1 MGELIENQENLSK
14 KEALGAY
21 VHDMVDLEI
30 RALSLRETAKESRKK
45 AEEEELKAND
55 NYTYWKRKKTEID
68 NTVSTILFRK
78 NTLTSE
84 ECSKKTWSDFFN
96 TGFAAGLI
104 LFSLLFI
111 ILGIIVS
118 FAAEFWTSGAIFFA
132 IPLGIWLI
140 TIIIVGLTSG
150 NTYICDLEKLDTE
163 LEELKPKCEQSK
175 HDLANAEKELAEA
188 QTFSKELIAHADK
201 LDKNA
206 AEVESALQ
214 KNYALNLIPPD
225 YRRLQ
230 CLVWIDYAFRNDQV
244 DTMRE
249 ATLQCDNWVRH
260 NDVMTALREL
270 AENIRSVA
278 VLLDDMNA
286 NIAMMNQDLL
296 NIAQAQEKQLSETK
310 SARYAMESV
319 KRSTEKLEWY
329 EDLKYRGA
337 FK

>member
-1 MGELIENQENLSK
+1 MGEITKTNEELAK

-45 AEEEELKAND
+45 AEEKEEKAKQHYDYLNGRRERNED
-55 NYTYWKRKKTEID
+55 ALMSAR
-68 NTVSTILFRK
+68 SRK
-78 NTLTSE
+78 NALKPNERIPALFIVIPSIFTVLSLVQ
-84 ECSKKTWSDFFN
+84 
-96 TGFAAGLI
+96 AGLE
-104 LFSLLFI
+104 
-111 ILGIIVS
+111 G
-118 FAAEFWTSGAIFFA
+118 FWPVGVIYFA
-132 IPLGIWLI
+132 IAIVLWAIAIPIGKLVAIDTHYYDELSLI
-140 TIIIVGLTSG
+140 KNKIQELTLESYTIDS
-150 NTYICDLEKLDTE
+150 
-163 LEELKPKCEQSK
+163 
-175 HDLANAEKELAEA
+175 DLAYAKVELSQAKES
-188 QTFSKELIAHADK
+188 SKSLIAHADT

-206 AEVESALQ
+206 AEVESAIR

-249 ATLQCDNWVRH
+249 ATLQCDKWVRH

-278 VLLDDMNA
+278 VLLEDMNA

-319 KRSTEKLEWY
+319 QRSTEKLEWY
-329 EDLKYRGA
+329 EKLKHQRI
-337 FK
+337 F

>member
-1 MGELIENQENLSK
+1 MAFDNGGSIQITIMIIYIILAIIAIFLIAVKRYNDDYDNKESILNRAEQNFKDSK
-14 KEALGAY
+14 KIL
-21 VHDMVDLEI
+21 DD
-30 RALSLRETAKESRKK
+30 AKKK
-45 AEEEELKAND
+45 
-55 NYTYWKRKKTEID
+55 
-68 NTVSTILFRK
+68 F
-78 NTLTSE
+78 
-84 ECSKKTWSDFFN
+84 
-96 TGFAAGLI
+96 
-104 LFSLLFI
+104 
-111 ILGIIVS
+111 
-118 FAAEFWTSGAIFFA
+118 
-132 IPLGIWLI
+132 
-140 TIIIVGLTSG
+140 
-150 NTYICDLEKLDTE
+150 
-163 LEELKPKCEQSK
+163 
-175 HDLANAEKELAEA
+175 AEA

-249 ATLQCDNWVRH
+249 ATLQCDKWVRH